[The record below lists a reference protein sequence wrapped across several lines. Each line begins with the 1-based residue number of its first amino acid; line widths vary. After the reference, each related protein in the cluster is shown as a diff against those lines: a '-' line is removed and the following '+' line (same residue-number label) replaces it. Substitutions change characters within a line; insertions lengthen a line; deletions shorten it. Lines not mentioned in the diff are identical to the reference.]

1 MGTAIVSQELQEF
14 QFANFLRNSTLI
26 FRKIKIIKKKK
37 KYKTKYYLALF
48 AQKLEKGIFFQKLG
62 C

>member
-26 FRKIKIIKKKK
+26 FRKIKIIIKK

>member
-37 KYKTKYYLALF
+37 NTKQNIIWLF
-48 AQKLEKGIFFQKLG
+48 LPKNWKKGFFSKN
-62 C
+62 